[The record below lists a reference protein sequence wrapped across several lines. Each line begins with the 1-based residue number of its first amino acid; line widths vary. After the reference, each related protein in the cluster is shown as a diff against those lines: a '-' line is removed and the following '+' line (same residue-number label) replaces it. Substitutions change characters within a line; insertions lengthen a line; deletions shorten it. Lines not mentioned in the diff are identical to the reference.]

1 MTSTPFDNP
10 PLPAEPTLAITSCD
24 SFEGQTLALYLADHL
39 EKKLKKTFIA
49 TSTALGGSD
58 TDKPRP
64 PIPEPTSVTPQ
75 LVCLVRDTNKCIE
88 LSKRP
93 SCKVV
98 QISYD
103 DPNTLSIALRG
114 IQTVIFVPEIE
125 PQRVDWSD
133 RMVDAM
139 AKEQVMRCVTIS
151 SIGTDAS
158 DKDQLDRFRRVEDR
172 IKKDIRRWTI
182 LREGF
187 PFQALF
193 YWVPMVH
200 DQGVLGMPIKRDI
213 EFAPLDITDLGHALI
228 SVTFPCKHPHRSDD
242 NNDDDKTAD
251 EVQKRLSTLELVEGV
266 PVLHVAGPGDG
277 IERYDG
283 QTYTLTGP
291 ETVTGPKLADEL
303 TRALQKD
310 KKDKQPEPIT
320 FKELTRQEFREYLL
334 ALRNKPGETVPMA
347 GGGFQPVA
355 SFLKIL
361 QHMTE
366 AVKGV
371 HHHQPAAT
379 ATAEESSSAQA
390 QPPVE
395 TGQSAVEGND
405 EVYNGDLIEI
415 PSDEDGY
422 KSSKRGHGPEL
433 EAPND
438 TEVDLVLELL
448 DYINEGRAT
457 FQSGDLLKITGDRG
471 NDAKAFFEK
480 HGRDFRQ
487 RSPQST
493 ATPSSSSG
501 STVVVP
507 EERE

>member
-1 MTSTPFDNP
+1 MTSTTFDNP

-75 LVCLVRDTNKCIE
+75 LVCLARDTNKCIE

-193 YWVPMVH
+193 YWIPMVH
-200 DQGVLGMPIKRDI
+200 NQGVLGMPIKRDI

-251 EVQKRLSTLELVEGV
+251 EVQKRLSTLELVEG
-266 PVLHVAGPGDG
+266 
-277 IERYDG
+277 
-283 QTYTLTGP
+283 
-291 ETVTGPKLADEL
+291 LADEL

-310 KKDKQPEPIT
+310 KKEKQPEPIT

-371 HHHQPAAT
+371 HHHRPAAT
-379 ATAEESSSAQA
+379 ATAEESSAQA

-487 RSPQST
+487 RSPQSA